1 MLSMYSKLKFA
12 IGHNNSDP
20 LLAVSTAYELDML
33 TVAMD
38 YLQRKMSEAEEF
50 PNVYKLLATIDTF
63 GCSTAVCESSFSTIA
78 RIGTPIR
85 ISMTNERLRRLTL
98 LAFESKRLGKIDV
111 EDVLKTFNPSKER
124 KAQLY

>member
-1 MLSMYSKLKFA
+1 MYSKLKFA